1 MEEFVDKSWNPEQ
14 QKLRDS
20 VAPSANTVYLQVKSE
35 QVKGLLGTKYAVPSG
50 FVGVVNEKSGR
61 SRVMLPGE
69 EAGGDFTIHL
79 VRDRDVR
86 IPFNQLQALT
96 KDGFEAGM
104 SFELA
109 VTPDVTRREA
119 LDTLIERAADGR
131 RHMDW
136 PLLKAE
142 LQPQLTA
149 AVKQVLQQFQ
159 AADLHDPANTQKVR
173 DAVLAQCQGQFEAL
187 GIGQAD
193 LEIARLRS
201 EDFDKHQQEI
211 AQTGQKVEKARAEQE
226 VQTTML
232 RDQLGQELSRREL
245 EDFLSSARE
254 EGLLKE
260 HERKVADKARQ
271 AELDKLE
278 AEYRKQQFNLE
289 ATLRKLVVENKL
301 ELDTLMLDKHIGV
314 VKKLKEELSEDRIEV
329 YVNLIQDEKLKAE
342 LLERLIH
349 RKMSPEQLSAI
360 AEIEAQ
366 KVKQIELSV
375 SRPLLEPLRDTPAPD
390 KTRQGDSVKIASAD
404 VEQNRREA
412 HLEED
417 AATRAAHEMNEALGT
432 SLHEAVV
439 QATRPEPEDSPTE
452 PIELQDK
459 DVEAQPQQTARETDK
474 QPEVDSLL
482 LVASGRR
489 VFAIDPLS
497 QRSLQN
503 VPLELGYDDGRL
515 GSLRSVRIDGEGNER
530 VVLAGARNGV
540 YVTLL
545 AHRKAAREYPIGQGV
560 DARTGI
566 NAAVIYRGYLYAT
579 HSEFGLLRWPYLQPY
594 SAAVQVM
601 PELISQFSTTRSL
614 QLFGDRLLFANGPT
628 VLMLEAS
635 SDSGAQLRVAARYR
649 GTRHEVTA
657 LSTDDKYILIA
668 DAAGDVYVWDPAAN
682 EPPVLAF
689 YAGTPV
695 SDLAASALADGRRSL
710 LVAIKRNVLPMLFRD
725 GSNALEF
732 TSPEPIR
739 TCDTLNSTVIGLGR
753 DRMRV
758 FAWRTSRPEWPA
770 WQFQFTEPVLD
781 MRLVLPGRIA
791 SSHDAAPPAPSRPAA
806 ETKSA
811 PRPKD
816 AAPTDSRTIRP
827 SLKRPPG
834 YS

>member
-1 MEEFVDKSWNPEQ
+1 MP
-14 QKLRDS
+14 
-20 VAPSANTVYLQVKSE
+20 
-35 QVKGLLGTKYAVPSG
+35 
-50 FVGVVNEKSGR
+50 
-61 SRVMLPGE
+61 
-69 EAGGDFTIHL
+69 
-79 VRDRDVR
+79 
-86 IPFNQLQALT
+86 
-96 KDGFEAGM
+96 
-104 SFELA
+104 
-109 VTPDVTRREA
+109 
-119 LDTLIERAADGR
+119 
-131 RHMDW
+131 
-136 PLLKAE
+136 
-142 LQPQLTA
+142 
-149 AVKQVLQQFQ
+149 
-159 AADLHDPANTQKVR
+159 
-173 DAVLAQCQGQFEAL
+173 GQFEAL
-187 GIGQAD
+187 GIGQVD

-201 EDFDKHQQEI
+201 ETFDQHQQQI
-211 AQTGQKVEKARAEQE
+211 AQTDQKVEKARAEQE

-232 RDQLGQELSRREL
+232 RDHLGQELSRREL

-301 ELDTLMLDKHIGV
+301 ELDTLMLDKHITV
-314 VKKLKEELSEDRIEV
+314 VKKLKDELSDDRIEV

-349 RKMSPEQLSAI
+349 RQMSPEQLSAI
-360 AEIEAQ
+360 AQIEAQ

-375 SRPLLEPLRDTPAPD
+375 SRPRLEPLRDTPAPD
-390 KTRQGDSVKIASAD
+390 KTRQGDAVQIASQD

-439 QATRPEPEDSPTE
+439 QATKAETEDSPTE
-452 PIELQDK
+452 PIELQDQ
-459 DVEAQPQQTARETDK
+459 DVTAQPVVATRETDK
-474 QPEVDSLL
+474 QAQVDSLL
-482 LVASGRR
+482 IVASGRR

-497 QRSLQN
+497 QRSLQDAA
-503 VPLELGYDDGRL
+503 LELRYDEGRL
-515 GSLRSVRIDGEGNER
+515 GSLRSVRIDGQGAER

-594 SAAVQVM
+594 SAGVQVM

-614 QLFGDRLLFANGPT
+614 QVFGDRLLFANGPT
-628 VLMLEAS
+628 VLMLEAAS
-635 SDSGAQLRVAARYR
+635 ESGAQLRVAARYR

-668 DAAGDVYVWDPAAN
+668 DAAGDVYVWDPAATD
-682 EPPVLAF
+682 PPVLAF

-695 SDLAASALADGRRSL
+695 SDLAACAMPDGRRSL

-732 TSPEPIR
+732 TSPEPVR
-739 TCDTLNSTVIGLGR
+739 TCDTLNSTVIGLVR

-758 FAWRTSRPEWPA
+758 FAWRTNRPEWPA

-781 MRLVLPGRIA
+781 MRLVVPGLIA
-791 SSHDAAPPAPSRPAA
+791 SSSDAVQTAPPPPPQKHQASRHK
-806 ETKSA
+806 E
-811 PRPKD
+811 